1 MADINFP
8 SSPNTG
14 DTYTVNNK
22 TWTWNGTSWTGSG
35 GTASSVYSSLNYFTD
50 TFTGNGSNTQF
61 SLSVTSTTNNSIV
74 FVSGLGQLP
83 TTAYSISGQVI
94 TFTEAVANNV
104 EVEVRTPS
112 VYNIYSAPTSLSTY
126 YFTATAGQ
134 TVISGTDNNAATL
147 SYTPGAETVFVS
159 GVKLVPSVDY
169 TATNGTSITLTS
181 ALYEGDVVEVIS
193 QSATGLVPPS
203 ISIASVPSVTIGSVA
218 FETVGQISTTSTATV
233 SLDVLNMDLY
243 RSAKYMIQVTDTT
256 NNLYHI
262 CELMVLHNG
271 LSAFITEYATLY
283 SSYSL
288 ISFDANVSGSSL
300 FVTGTPT
307 NPNNTVKIYRVA
319 VGV

>member
-8 SSPNTG
+8 GSPSVG
-14 DTYTVNNK
+14 DTYTLNNK

-35 GTASSVYSSLNYFTD
+35 GTASTLYSSINYYTD
-50 TFTGNGSNTQF
+50 IFTGNGSNTQF
-61 SLSVTSTTNNSIV
+61 TLSVSSGTNNSIV

-83 TTAYSISGQVI
+83 TTAYSITGTVL
-94 TFTEAVANNV
+94 TFTEAVANNTKI
-104 EVEVRTPS
+104 EVRTPS
-112 VYNIYSAPTSLSTY
+112 VYNIYTVPIAFADY

-134 TVISGTDNNAATL
+134 TVVSGSDNNAATL
-147 SYTPGAETVFVS
+147 SYTPGSITVYVN
-159 GVKLVPSVDY
+159 GVKLVPTVDY
-169 TATNGTSITLTS
+169 TATDSSSITFTS
-181 ALYEGDVVEVIS
+181 ALYEGDVIEIVS
-193 QSATGLVPPS
+193 QSTTNLVPPS

-218 FETVGQISTTSTATV
+218 FETVGQISTTSTAVV
-233 SLDVLNMDLY
+233 SLDTLDMSLY
-243 RSAKYMIQVTDTT
+243 RSAKYMVQVTDTT
-256 NNLYHI
+256 NNLYHF

-271 LSAFITEYATLY
+271 LSAYITEYATLY

-288 ISFDANVSGSSL
+288 MSFDANVSGSSL